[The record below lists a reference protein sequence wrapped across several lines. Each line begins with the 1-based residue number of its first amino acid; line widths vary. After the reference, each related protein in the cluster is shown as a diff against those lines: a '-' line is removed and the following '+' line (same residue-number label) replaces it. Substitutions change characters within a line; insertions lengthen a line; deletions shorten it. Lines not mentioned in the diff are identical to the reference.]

1 MSQASTVKEMIVALQ
16 SVRTRVL
23 LALLFGVGTVVL
35 FAILDSRS
43 SLGII
48 RYAGYHF
55 VLFVVGS
62 LLWYLWCGRRS
73 LSSLFG
79 GGRSVWLWMLP
90 CIALPLWITFLYV
103 PSGFKIAMDD
113 YILASTAQN
122 LHEHREVFTTTRVK
136 AKGKHL
142 ERSDGY
148 IDKRLWAYPV
158 LVSLAHDVTGF
169 DIKNSVRV
177 NVLLYTFFLLALYV
191 FANRLYGQGAAV
203 ASLFMAATLPL
214 LAINGLGGGMEML
227 NLFLLLVL
235 VLLAGEYLRQPSR
248 DLEGALCMVA
258 VLLAYVRYEALLFIV
273 PVLIVIGLGWLR
285 AGKVFLSG
293 GSILSSISLLPLL
306 LQLKQYMGNKGAW
319 ELAGGA
325 EQAFAFSHIA
335 ENVPH
340 ALFFL
345 FSADGSLA
353 NSPILSVIGVVSL
366 VALPLVVRRE
376 WSSKIQENPSLQ
388 ATLIFSVFIL
398 LHLLVV
404 LGFHASK
411 FDSPFVSRYSLPLQ
425 LLLIF
430 AGLIFINYS
439 LRWTKKLWSWVA
451 GVLFISLIGYTIPSL
466 AKSEYLERNFA
477 VQEQHWLEAHRE
489 ANLDASSL
497 VIDTYTIPWALRD
510 WVALSPSIA
519 EPNLEIIFAEVGH
532 GVHSAVYYVERL
544 SYAGEGEFQPISPP
558 LQELSSEVRLELI
571 SEKSF
576 RPFTLTRLHRVTGF
590 SPTSKRFK
598 QPD

>member
-1 MSQASTVKEMIVALQ
+1 MIVTLQ
-16 SVRTRVL
+16 AVRTRVL
-23 LALLFGVGTVVL
+23 LALLFGVGTLVL
-35 FAILDSRS
+35 LTILDSSS
-43 SLGII
+43 SLEII
-48 RYAGYHF
+48 RYTGYHF
-55 VLFVVGS
+55 VLFIVGL
-62 LLWYLWCGRRS
+62 LLWYLWCARTL

-90 CIALPLWITFLYV
+90 CVALPLWITFLYV

-113 YILASTAQN
+113 YILASTAKN

-158 LVSLAHDVTGF
+158 LVSLAHDITGF
-169 DIKNSVRV
+169 DVKNSVRV

-227 NLFLLLVL
+227 NMFLLLLL

-248 DLEGALCMVA
+248 AFEGALCMVA

-273 PVLIVIGLGWLR
+273 PVLIVIGLGWFR
-285 AGKVFLSG
+285 TGKVFLSG
-293 GSILSSISLLPLL
+293 GSILSSIVLLPLL
-306 LQLKQYMGNKGAW
+306 LQLKQYMGNEAGW
-319 ELAGGA
+319 ESAVGA
-325 EQAFAFSHIA
+325 EQAFALSHIA
-335 ENVPH
+335 ENMPH

-345 FSADGSLA
+345 FSTDGSLA
-353 NSPILSVIGVVSL
+353 NSPTLSLIGVVSL

-388 ATLIFSVFIL
+388 AALIFSVFIL

-411 FDSPFVSRYSLPLQ
+411 FDSPSVSRYSLPLQ

-430 AGLIFINYS
+430 AGLIFMNYG
-439 LRWTKKLWSWVA
+439 LRWTKKLWYWVA

-477 VQEQHWLEAHRE
+477 IQEQYWLEAHSG
-489 ANLDASSL
+489 ADLDASSL

-532 GVHSAVYYVERL
+532 GLHSAVYYVERL
-544 SYAGEGEFQPISPP
+544 SYAGAGVFQPISPP
-558 LQELSSEVRLELI
+558 LQEMSSEVRLELI

-598 QPD
+598 QSD